1 MQDCLPQYL
10 HYICTVFRYCL
21 LNDTVWSVAPEAQKF
36 DRRNCCAA
44 VHLLMPWHNCSVPNS
59 PRCPQNAAG
68 YSNPSTILRLG
79 EHLMELWK
87 TRSLVLGLLGA
98 CFECHHVQN
107 SFRKV
112 PFWEQVC
119 FDRSTLPGGLGRLK
133 IKVFPKVF
141 ALWDSKFS
149 KARLKVVLLNAPKF
163 EGRTHTHFQRSDA
176 WGLQWFF
183 KAFFPKRL
191 RMKGRHNESGVID
204 FSTSCNPIQAP
215 LKYSN

>member
-1 MQDCLPQYL
+1 
-10 HYICTVFRYCL
+10 
-21 LNDTVWSVAPEAQKF
+21 
-36 DRRNCCAA
+36 
-44 VHLLMPWHNCSVPNS
+44 MPWHNCSVPNS
-59 PRCPQNAAG
+59 PGCPQNAAG
-68 YSNPSTILRLG
+68 YSNHSTILRLG

-107 SFRKV
+107 SGRKV

-133 IKVFPKVF
+133 IKVF

-163 EGRTHTHFQRSDA
+163 EGRIHIHFQRSDA

-215 LKYSN
+215 LKYIN

>member
-1 MQDCLPQYL
+1 M
-10 HYICTVFRYCL
+10 
-21 LNDTVWSVAPEAQKF
+21 APEAQKF

-176 WGLQWFF
+176 
-183 KAFFPKRL
+183 
-191 RMKGRHNESGVID
+191 
-204 FSTSCNPIQAP
+204 
-215 LKYSN
+215 